1 MLIFIRLTFLLL
13 RSHKVLC
20 STSSNG
26 SIPHVAS
33 FSLSIEVVR
42 QDCIRAYVAA
52 LKSALT
58 SAVMNVLF
66 KSALTSAVL
75 NVLFKSASTSAVLNV
90 LFTSAL
96 TSTVMN
102 VLVRLKVCS
111 NERSF

>member
-1 MLIFIRLTFLLL
+1 MLIFIRLTFLL

-52 LKSALT
+52 LNSALT
-58 SAVMNVLF
+58 SAVMKVLF

-75 NVLFKSASTSAVLNV
+75 NVLFE
-90 LFTSAL
+90 SAL
-96 TSTVMN
+96 TSAVMN
-102 VLVRLKVCS
+102 VLFKSTLTFAVL
-111 NERSF
+111 

>member
-1 MLIFIRLTFLLL
+1 MLIFIRLTFLL

-58 SAVMNVLF
+58 SVVMNVLF
-66 KSALTSAVL
+66 KSALTSAVM
-75 NVLFKSASTSAVLNV
+75 NVLFNVVDSYTCPSVKTLSLVL
-90 LFTSAL
+90 LL
-96 TSTVMN
+96 
-102 VLVRLKVCS
+102 
-111 NERSF
+111 

>member
-75 NVLFKSASTSAVLNV
+75 NVLFKSALTSAVLNV
-90 LFTSAL
+90 LLNGVKSCTCPSVKIL
-96 TSTVMN
+96 SL
-102 VLVRLKVCS
+102 VLVCD
-111 NERSF
+111 